1 MQQNKWFSIVWPI
14 VAAVLAAVLAIV
26 IVNGQVKAKFNEAD
40 RSLTLWNIQPGL
52 GTVMIEYAT
61 RMGNSWWAADA
72 GNWDMVN
79 YQLKEM
85 TEIQEVGEAT
95 RPGHAEALKE
105 YEHKYLDPLM
115 EAAKNQDMAAFTSA
129 YDQAITGC
137 NKCHGETKGKD
148 GSSYRFVKITR
159 PSSTAPFSNVDWQ
172 GQ

>member
-1 MQQNKWFSIVWPI
+1 MQQNKLFSIVWPI
-14 VAAVLAAVLAIV
+14 VLAVLAVVLAVV
-26 IVNGQVKAKFNEAD
+26 IVNGQVNNKFNEAD

-61 RMGNSWWAADA
+61 RMGNAWWSADA
-72 GNWDMVN
+72 GNWDMTN

-95 RPGHAEALKE
+95 RPGHADALKAF
-105 YEHKYLDPLM
+105 EHKDLDPLIK
-115 EAAKNQDMAAFTSA
+115 AAKNQDMAAFTAA

-148 GSSYRFVKITR
+148 GSNYRFVKIVR
-159 PSSTAPFSNVDWQ
+159 PASTAPFSNVDWQ